1 MKPTQIGAGIQ
12 VPPNSSRILKRWGIL
27 DQVESFA
34 VKPNAFILRSYHN
47 GTILSKQNMA
57 SFALEN
63 YGLPYLHI
71 HRADY
76 HRILA
81 DEAERLG
88 VRLMLGSRVIGIDF
102 RQAAVKIAN
111 QPDLHADLIIGA
123 DGIRSVCREAL
134 LGRPDPPHLT
144 GDLAYRFLV
153 RAEGMRRNPNLRD
166 FIEKPD
172 INYWLGP
179 QSHAVCY
186 LVKGGDFFN
195 VVLTCPDNLPETIT
209 TAKADPE
216 EMRDLFQNWDPTLKE
231 ILGLVQETSKW
242 RLEDVREMRSWNHP
256 EGRFALLGDACH
268 ATLPYL
274 CVFSVYLDDS

>member
-1 MKPTQIGAGIQ
+1 
-12 VPPNSSRILKRWGIL
+12 
-27 DQVESFA
+27 
-34 VKPNAFILRSYHN
+34 
-47 GTILSKQNMA
+47 MA
-57 SFALEN
+57 SFTLDN

-88 VRLMLGSRVIGIDF
+88 VKVMLGSRVIGIDF
-102 RQAAVKIAN
+102 RQATVRTAE
-111 QPDLHADLIIGA
+111 QPDFHADLIIGA

-134 LGRPDPPHLT
+134 LSRPDPPHLT

-153 RAEGMRRNPNLRD
+153 KAEDMKRNPSLRE
-166 FIEKPD
+166 FIEKPA

-179 QSHAVCY
+179 YSHAVCY
-186 LVKGGDFFN
+186 LVKGGGFFN
-195 VVLTCPDNLPETIT
+195 VVITCPDNLPEKIT

-216 EMRDLFQNWDPTLKE
+216 EMRDLLQNWDPTLQA
-231 ILGLVQETSKW
+231 IISLVQETSKW
-242 RLEDVREMRSWNHP
+242 RLEDIREMRSWNHP
-256 EGRFALLGDACH
+256 DGKFILLGDACH

-274 CVFSVYLDDS
+274 YVPFVLSRE